1 MTEAFRHLRNALA
14 LALFAAGPAVAADP
28 CPSTLFEDAEPG
40 PRMRQDTPEAREA
53 RRHLQ
58 MVANVELMYQT
69 CAIGDPAFTA
79 LVKPVYDEWRAK
91 YRNAVSSYESNT
103 RARRYVQC
111 GFEEEKRRI
120 AAESPAGRA
129 ERARLCKGV
138 IGPGIQGFIEDG
150 PR

>member
-1 MTEAFRHLRNALA
+1 MTAALRPLRHTLAFAL
-14 LALFAAGPAVAADP
+14 LAAGAALAADP
-28 CPSTLFEDAEPG
+28 CPKTLFEDAEPG
-40 PRMRQDTPEAREA
+40 PRIRQDTPEAREA
-53 RRHLQ
+53 RRYLQ

-111 GFEEEKRRI
+111 GFEDEKRRI
-120 AAESPAGRA
+120 AAESPA
-129 ERARLCKGV
+129 ERSERSRLCKGV